1 MWKKNESFE
10 KSTEMN
16 LTKKKNHKYMIAVDS
31 TV

>member
-16 LTKKKNHKYMIAVDS
+16 LTKKNHKYMIAVDS